1 MNIKFNKLSN
11 VDLREAWASESSD
24 FTPWLSKEEN
34 INELGNTIGLDLT
47 FENSEHNVGPY
58 RADIICKDQV
68 SDDIVLIENQLERTN
83 HKHLGQILTYA
94 SGTKAKTIVW
104 IASEFTD
111 EHRATLDWLN
121 NHTSESFNFFGIEIE
136 LLKIGESDI
145 APNFKL
151 VSKPNDW
158 SKDGSS
164 YKPYNLQSSNS
175 DRQIA
180 CKDYWQHTA
189 SMIKENKSFLKAQKP
204 RAQHW
209 YNVAVGKQGFKIAGT
224 VKTKANTIGAEI
236 YISDNKQAFKDL
248 ESQKREIEAELGL
261 ELSWEY
267 LEGKKASRIAIYRED
282 ANLYDESRW
291 NEYAEWHVSIFERLH
306 KVFSPRIKN
315 LSFNILKEA
324 A

>member
-1 MNIKFNKLSN
+1 MNIKFNKLSK

-164 YKPYNLQSSNS
+164 YKPYNSQSSNS

-236 YISDNKQAFKDL
+236 YISDNKQAFKNL

-291 NEYAEWHVSIFERLH
+291 NEYAEWHVSTFERLH